1 MDPQTRQQLEERVRQ
16 EVALMLTEG
25 MQPYL
30 QSLSRPALVEML
42 ENELRFL
49 GLYAHSNTEA
59 PEIIHALLERELDE
73 WCHKYLVPR
82 ERDLSSLRQLNASR
96 ASGVARS
103 QETYYMGFT
112 LPGDQ
117 LRIQRGRDK
126 AEERTR

>member
-30 QSLSRPALVEML
+30 QSLSHLALVEVL

-49 GLYAHSNTEA
+49 GLYAHSDTEA
-59 PEIIHALLERELDE
+59 PAIIHALLERELDE
-73 WCHKYLVPR
+73 WCHTYLVPH
-82 ERDLSSLRQLNASR
+82 ERDTGSLTQLNASR

-117 LRIQRGRDK
+117 LRIQRGHDQTK
-126 AEERTR
+126 ERTR